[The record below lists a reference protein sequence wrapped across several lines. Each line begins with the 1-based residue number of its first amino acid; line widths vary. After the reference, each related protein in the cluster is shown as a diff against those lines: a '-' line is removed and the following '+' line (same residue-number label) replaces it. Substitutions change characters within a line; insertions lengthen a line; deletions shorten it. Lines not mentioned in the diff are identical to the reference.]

1 MNDEPLDDQ
10 ITVLDYSSML
20 YDVRKQ
26 RNELRAELNIII
38 RQHDALMLE
47 LQDMERQR
55 NYWKW
60 KAESC
65 KELHLGQLEK
75 DLDRLEE
82 DLGGIE

>member
-38 RQHDALMLE
+38 Q
-47 LQDMERQR
+47 QFMEMTDQR

-65 KELHLGQLEK
+65 KQLHLGN
-75 DLDRLEE
+75 LDE
-82 DLGGIE
+82 DLGGIK